1 METNLWWQKAKQWI
15 AWGQGVGGCGAA
27 GMGREWR
34 IAGGNEETSVLD
46 CDNGFTVVYIC
57 QNLSDPKL

>member
-1 METNLWWQKAKQWI
+1 M
-15 AWGQGVGGCGAA
+15 GGCGAA

-34 IAGGNEETSVLD
+34 IAGRNEETSVLD

>member
-1 METNLWWQKAKQWI
+1 M
-15 AWGQGVGGCGAA
+15 GGCGAA